1 MISGVLG
8 DFPLTRD
15 IWTVTSQMRI
25 WQETDRALE
34 KKGGIE
40 NGRNK
45 NRVDKKCG

>member
-1 MISGVLG
+1 
-8 DFPLTRD
+8 
-15 IWTVTSQMRI
+15 MRI